1 MVPLATVT
9 VIGAV
14 GEISSASNAGEAVT
28 CATGFG
34 TTVVLGAA
42 EELLPLLDDSD
53 SDSVEAP
60 VGVCAAWLT
69 LSAELC
75 ATPRPDDELE
85 HAAVAAKT
93 PTATRAMAA
102 RRTGPER

>member
-1 MVPLATVT
+1 MVPFATVT

-34 TTVVLGAA
+34 TTVVLGPA
-42 EELLPLLDDSD
+42 EELLLLDDL
-53 SDSVEAP
+53 DSVEAP
-60 VGVCAAWLT
+60 VGVWLT

-102 RRTGPER
+102 RRTGLYR